1 MSVAELPLHMI
12 PSLPAVP
19 EVSVTE
25 MEARGNEETVM
36 VVDAVAEQ
44 LLALVTVTVY
54 VVLDNGETVMA
65 VEVDPVLHA

>member
-1 MSVAELPLHMI
+1 MI
-12 PSLPAVP
+12 ASLPAVP

-54 VVLDNGETVMA
+54 VVLDNGVTVMA
-65 VEVDPVLHA
+65 DEVDPVLHA

>member
-1 MSVAELPLHMI
+1 MI
-12 PSLPAVP
+12 ASLPAVP

-44 LLALVTVTVY
+44 LLALVTVT
-54 VVLDNGETVMA
+54 DTVA
-65 VEVDPVLHA
+65 EL

>member
-1 MSVAELPLHMI
+1 MAELPLHMI

-36 VVDAVAEQ
+36 VVEAVAEQ

-54 VVLDNGETVMA
+54 VVLDNGVTVMA
-65 VEVDPVLHA
+65 DEVDPVLHA

>member
-36 VVDAVAEQ
+36 VVEAVAEQ

-54 VVLDNGETVMA
+54 VVLDNGVTVMA
-65 VEVDPVLHA
+65 DEVDPVLHA